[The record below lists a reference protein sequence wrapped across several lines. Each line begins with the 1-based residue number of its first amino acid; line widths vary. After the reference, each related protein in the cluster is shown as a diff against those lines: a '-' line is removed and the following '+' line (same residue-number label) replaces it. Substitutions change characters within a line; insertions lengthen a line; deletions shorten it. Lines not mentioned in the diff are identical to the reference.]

1 MILSKD
7 WCRFY
12 DDPLKAGQ
20 RWHCNC
26 CGVRQKPWMGM
37 LLEIWQNGQF
47 LYAKIPVKDFDTKD
61 LQGLILENNSA
72 ESDLRSPEAL
82 YKSLK
87 RQTPN
92 EGDHIRAATP
102 DDIWKDKT
110 KSTEGVYKIDPDWY
124 ASLPDWS
131 WDDLFVY
138 GKNDPDGYKIKDGK
152 GNRPLAVNEAFRKR
166 VLEE

>member
-7 WCRFY
+7 WCKRY
-12 DDPLKAGQ
+12 DDPLHQGQ
-20 RWHCNC
+20 RWHCNA
-26 CGVRQKPWMGM
+26 CGVRYMTRMGM

-61 LQGLILENNSA
+61 VQGLVLESNSKLHH
-72 ESDLRSPEAL
+72 LRSPEAL

-92 EGDHIRAATP
+92 EGDHIRAAVP
-102 DDIWKDKT
+102 DDLWRDKT
-110 KSTEGVYKIDPDWY
+110 KTTEGVYKIDPDWF
-124 ASLPDWS
+124 AALKEWS
-131 WDDLFVY
+131 WNDLFVY
-138 GKNDPDGYKIKDGK
+138 GKHDPNGYKFK
-152 GNRPLAVNEAFRKR
+152 GGEKPTAVNEAFKRR